1 MFRASSSDIRPASSA
16 SPALAAADW
25 AREFLD
31 GFSVEMLPR
40 HLPLL
45 QERIAPRLRPGRRIC
60 IALVDPGEI
69 LAQVEMA
76 ILLRRL
82 GLEPVPHLP
91 ARFMGNP
98 PDLELHIKRLAE
110 EAGVVEILAL
120 GGGVPAP
127 YGQFYGVMD
136 MLETGFFQKY
146 GIRRLGFA
154 GHVEGNRDIT
164 KGTAKGAEDGA
175 LLEILRAKVDFV
187 AANGIDAFVAT
198 QFAFDMDAVA
208 GWADSLRAAG
218 IRLPIRVGFAGP
230 AKLKTLLH
238 YSLMCGVGPS
248 IRVLRKQAKA
258 VHRLLKVATPDE
270 IIDSLANRMIQAPP
284 AADSQGGGGGGGIV
298 APHFF
303 PLGGIEAT
311 LDWLQTRL
319 RPGEDA
325 NAPL

>member
-1 MFRASSSDIRPASSA
+1 MRATSETRPISQTISQ
-16 SPALAAADW
+16 PPPTEAAAAW
-25 AREFLD
+25 AQKFLEN
-31 GFSVEMLPR
+31 FSVEMLPR

-45 QERIAPRLRPGRRIC
+45 QERIAPRLRAGRRVC
-60 IALVDPGEI
+60 IALVDPSEI

-76 ILLRRL
+76 TMLRRL

-91 ARFMGNP
+91 ARFMGNQ
-98 PDLELHIKRLAE
+98 PDLELHIKRLTE

-120 GGGVPAP
+120 GGGVPTP
-127 YGQFYGVMD
+127 YGKFHSVMD
-136 MLETGFFQKY
+136 MLQTGFFQKY

-164 KGTAKGAEDGA
+164 KGITKENEDAA
-175 LLEILRAKVDFV
+175 LLQIVRDKAAFAAKV
-187 AANGIDAFVAT
+187 GIDVSVAT
-198 QFAFDMDAVA
+198 QFTFDMDAVVRWTEA
-208 GWADSLRAAG
+208 LHAAG
-218 IRLPIRVGFAGP
+218 IHLPIRVGFAGP

-284 AADSQGGGGGGGIV
+284 AAGSQGGIV

-311 LDWLQTRL
+311 LDWLQTRM
-319 RPGEDA
+319 PGREDGS
-325 NAPL
+325 APL